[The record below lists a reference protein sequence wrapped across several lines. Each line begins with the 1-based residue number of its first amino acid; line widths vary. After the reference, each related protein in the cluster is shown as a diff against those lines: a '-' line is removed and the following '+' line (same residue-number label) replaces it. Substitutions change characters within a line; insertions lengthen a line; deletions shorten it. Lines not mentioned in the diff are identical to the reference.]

1 MSRLDTMAR
10 FADPNFPPIPDLTG
24 QTARIALSDVF
35 ICGGICTVYEATVT
49 IVGTGFS
56 FTANGGGFGLKGLTT
71 GPRFLMPA
79 SRGTATQSVGTAD
92 VLNHG
97 DGMANGVG
105 GPGAVSSPGTA
116 GTSGSNAVC
125 VIDY

>member
-49 IVGTGFS
+49 IVGTG
-56 FTANGGGFGLKGLTT
+56 N
-71 GPRFLMPA
+71 
-79 SRGTATQSVGTAD
+79 AD
-92 VLNHG
+92 VFEVSDVRV
-97 DGMANGVG
+97 DGYSMRDYPHPIGKILFDEI
-105 GPGAVSSPGTA
+105 A
-116 GTSGSNAVC
+116 GKITIEQAEAALLENYDA
-125 VIDY
+125 D